1 MICSRV
7 HQCSAMPRNHGCS
20 RMGKLFAYV
29 QSSSMKSSTC
39 MAPLLYAD
47 IVHPPPSPVRVSRM
61 RAVLLETAGPA
72 LHLRDAVL
80 PDPQPAPDEALLR
93 VTSCGFS
100 HHDALIMEGALRR
113 GVTLPRVL
121 GHEVAGV
128 VCGVGDGVPTRLIGT
143 EAVVMPGDIGHR
155 RDGGFAEMLSAPVA
169 SLVPLPQGMAA
180 TGGAL
185 LASPIGVAL
194 RALEAC
200 GVAGGE
206 TLVVTGASGGVGA
219 HAAQAAHAMG
229 ASVIGITGSPE
240 KAQRLEGEPWLDAVL
255 LDDEPWEE
263 VVAALTGDMGADA
276 ALDTTGTSL
285 GRLVA
290 AMRQGGRIALVG
302 QTSPDAAPFAPAEA
316 IFRELTLVGSLGVE
330 RRHVERALSLVAG
343 GQVTPLVHEELPLSV
358 ESVTCAYRAVKRREV
373 LGRVVLRP

>member
-1 MICSRV
+1 
-7 HQCSAMPRNHGCS
+7 
-20 RMGKLFAYV
+20 
-29 QSSSMKSSTC
+29 
-39 MAPLLYAD
+39 
-47 IVHPPPSPVRVSRM
+47 M
-61 RAVLLETAGPA
+61 RAVVLETAGPEPK
-72 LHLRDAVL
+72 LRDATL
-80 PDPQPAPDEALLR
+80 PNPEPAPGEALLR
-93 VTSCGFS
+93 MTACGFS
-100 HHDALIMEGALRR
+100 HHDALIMEGTLRR
-113 GVTLPRVL
+113 GVTLPRIP

-143 EAVVMPGDIGHR
+143 EAVAMPGDIGHR
-155 RDGGFAEMLSAPVA
+155 RDGGFAEMLTAPAA
-169 SLVPLPQGMAA
+169 SLVPLPQGMAT

-185 LASPIGVAL
+185 LASPIGVGL
-194 RALEAC
+194 KALEAC
-200 GVAGGE
+200 GVAEGE

-219 HAAQAAHAMG
+219 HAAQAAHALG

-263 VVAALTGDMGADA
+263 VVAALTGDTGADA

-302 QTSPDAAPFAPAEA
+302 QTSPEAAPFAPAEA
-316 IFRELTLVGSLGVE
+316 IFRELTLVGSLGVQ
-330 RRHVERALSLVAG
+330 RRHVERALAFVAG
-343 GQVTPLVHEELPLSV
+343 EQVSPLVHEELPLSA
-358 ESVTCAYRAVKRREV
+358 ESVMRAYRAVKGREV